1 MNIKRGEIYL
11 AALDPVP
18 GKEISKTRPVAIVSN
33 LKRPACAKPLRRR
46 QERTSNL
53 QQFFASRLTTC
64 DMNAVLRVIGFIEF
78 IELFGYLLLL
88 LILRY

>member
-1 MNIKRGEIYL
+1 MFEVEGWR
-11 AALDPVP
+11 
-18 GKEISKTRPVAIVSN
+18 SKAKVKNEFFVSN